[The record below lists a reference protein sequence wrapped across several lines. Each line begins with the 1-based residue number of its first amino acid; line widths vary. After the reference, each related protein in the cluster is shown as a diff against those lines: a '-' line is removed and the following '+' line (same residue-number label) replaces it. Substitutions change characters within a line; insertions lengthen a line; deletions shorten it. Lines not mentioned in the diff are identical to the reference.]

1 MYRTGRIT
9 SAMRLLHAQAPI
21 SDDRK
26 LSEYSIPEGSTISAL
41 FEPDVDINIEVN
53 IGHKTQKLTVPNS
66 TSAMVLKVQIRGVMR
81 CGVAPEKLE
90 IRLGDVTLEDL
101 MPLHFYGVKNE
112 STLSVLKPYVIV
124 SIEDNHGDVIC
135 KRLNRK
141 DTIQEVKVKL
151 SSSTRSPS
159 PIPIEDPTDGTPP
172 GPPGHFPGRRGHH
185 HHFHHARGMRMRQL
199 IQHTQPMVVARH
211 PSVDDMRLYIIK
223 VAAQGAEYEELADE
237 LTVKDYS
244 LTDNDRLYLL
254 SYQWVNQATIT
265 VTTQDRTVVRGVR
278 PNDTVLSVKV
288 RTQDQLGLSVSQV
301 RLQSYEN

>member
-1 MYRTGRIT
+1 
-9 SAMRLLHAQAPI
+9 MR
-21 SDDRK
+21 DNRK
-26 LSEYSIPEGSTISAL
+26 LSEYSIPEGATISAL

-66 TSAMVLKVQIRGVMR
+66 TSAMALKVQISGIMRG
-81 CGVAPEKLE
+81 GVAPEKLE
-90 IRLGDVTLEDL
+90 IRLGDVTLEDS
-101 MPLHFYGVKNE
+101 MPLHFYGVKNG
-112 STLSVLKPYVIV
+112 STLSILKPYVIV
-124 SIEDNHGDVIC
+124 SVEDNHGDIIC

-159 PIPIEDPTDGTPP
+159 PIPMEDPADGTPP

-199 IQHTQPMVVARH
+199 IQHAQPMVVARH

-237 LTVKDYS
+237 LKVKDYS

-254 SYQWVNQATIT
+254 SYQWVNQATISHHPG
-265 VTTQDRTVVRGVR
+265 QDSG
-278 PNDTVLSVKV
+278 
-288 RTQDQLGLSVSQV
+288 
-301 RLQSYEN
+301 

>member
-1 MYRTGRIT
+1 MH
-9 SAMRLLHAQAPI
+9 LLHAQVPI

-26 LSEYSIPEGSTISAL
+26 LSKYSIPEGSTISAL
-41 FEPDVDINIEVN
+41 LEPDVDINIEVN

-66 TSAMVLKVQIRGVMR
+66 TSAMVLKVQIRGIMR
-81 CGVAPEKLE
+81 CGVASEKLE
-90 IRLGDVTLEDL
+90 IRLGDITLEDL
-101 MPLHFYGVKNE
+101 MLLHFYGVKNE
-112 STLSVLKPYVIV
+112 STLSVLKPYIIV
-124 SIEDNHGDVIC
+124 SIEDNHGDIIC

-141 DTIQEVKVKL
+141 DTIQVVKVKL
-151 SSSTRSPS
+151 ISSTRSLS
-159 PIPIEDPTDGTPP
+159 PIPIEDPTDGTPL

-185 HHFHHARGMRMRQL
+185 HHFHHALGMRMCQL

-211 PSVDDMRLYIIK
+211 PSVDDMQLYIIK

-237 LTVKDYS
+237 LMVKDYS
-244 LTDNDRLYLL
+244 LMDNDRLCLL

-265 VTTQDRTVVRGVR
+265 VTTQDRTVVRGVE

-288 RTQDQLGLSVSQV
+288 RTQDQLGLLVSQV

>member
-1 MYRTGRIT
+1 
-9 SAMRLLHAQAPI
+9 
-21 SDDRK
+21 
-26 LSEYSIPEGSTISAL
+26 
-41 FEPDVDINIEVN
+41 
-53 IGHKTQKLTVPNS
+53 
-66 TSAMVLKVQIRGVMR
+66 
-81 CGVAPEKLE
+81 
-90 IRLGDVTLEDL
+90 
-101 MPLHFYGVKNE
+101 MPLHFYGVKNG

-159 PIPIEDPTDGTPP
+159 PIPMKDPADGTPP

-199 IQHTQPMVVARH
+199 IQHAQPMVVARH

-237 LTVKDYS
+237 LKVKDYS
-244 LTDNDRLYLL
+244 LTDNDRLYLS

-265 VTTQDRTVVRGVR
+265 VTTQDRTVVRGVE

>member
-1 MYRTGRIT
+1 MYRTGCIT
-9 SAMRLLHAQAPI
+9 SAMHLLHAQAPI

-41 FEPDVDINIEVN
+41 LEPDVDINIEVN

-66 TSAMVLKVQIRGVMR
+66 TSAMVLKVQIRGIMR

-101 MPLHFYGVKNE
+101 MLLHFYGVKNE
-112 STLSVLKPYVIV
+112 STLSVLKPYIIV

-151 SSSTRSPS
+151 ISSTRSLS

-185 HHFHHARGMRMRQL
+185 HHFHHARGMCMCQL
-199 IQHTQPMVVARH
+199 IQHTQQWWLLGTRV
-211 PSVDDMRLYIIK
+211 
-223 VAAQGAEYEELADE
+223 
-237 LTVKDYS
+237 LTTCS
-244 LTDNDRLYLL
+244 FTL
-254 SYQWVNQATIT
+254 S
-265 VTTQDRTVVRGVR
+265 R
-278 PNDTVLSVKV
+278 
-288 RTQDQLGLSVSQV
+288 
-301 RLQSYEN
+301 